1 MTTLPLALHASTGV
15 PFYEQLED
23 QLAELIRS
31 GALAPGTQLPSF
43 RQLAGELLVS
53 LITVRR
59 AYSDLEQDG
68 LIERRQG
75 QGTFVAPA
83 AAVRGAALAE
93 ARDALIE
100 AVARAR
106 QLGLRGVDLA
116 AALAELIDIEEDDH
130 GSQ

>member
-15 PFYEQLED
+15 PFYKQLED

-75 QGTFVAPA
+75 QGTYVAPDVA
-83 AAVRGAALAE
+83 GISRARARREATAL
-93 ARDALIE
+93 LIE
-100 AVARAR
+100 AVRSARR
-106 QLGLRGVDLA
+106 LGLSDAEQR
-116 AALAELIDIEEDDH
+116 ALLEGTWEGDDV
-130 GSQ
+130 